1 MQVREIIE
9 ELQTKFEPTDGVM
22 VEIDGD
28 DSTQYFV
35 ESIED
40 RNIPYLIISE

>member
-9 ELQTKFEPTDGVM
+9 ELQTKFEPTDEVK

-28 DSTQYFV
+28 DSTDYV
-35 ESIED
+35 IESIED
-40 RNIPYLIISE
+40 RNVPYLIISE